1 MAKGPT
7 YKLPPRRR
15 REGKTNYHSRKK
27 LLMSRKNRLI
37 IRASNKNII
46 VQFIQSKL
54 GGDFVLT
61 SAFSKELVKGYG
73 WQLNTGNLP
82 AAYLTGYIAGIRA
95 KKKKINDS
103 ILDLGLM
110 SHFHRQLAA
119 FKGILDA
126 GIEIPHKEFFFPQG
140 FEERIN
146 GTHIQNYAKLLAVDD
161 EQYKLK
167 FSSYLKMIDPLKIT
181 SIIDKTLKE
190 IKRTV

>member
-27 LLMSRKNRLI
+27 LVMSKKNRLI

-46 VQFIQSKL
+46 VQFIKSKF
-54 GGDFVLT
+54 GGDLVLT
-61 SAFSKELVKGYG
+61 SAFSKELVKSYG

-95 KKKKINDS
+95 KKENINDS
-103 ILDLGLM
+103 ILDFGLM

-119 FKGILDA
+119 FKGVLDA
-126 GIEIPHKEFFFPQG
+126 GIEIPHKESFFPQG

-146 GTHIQNYAKLLAVDD
+146 GNHIQNYAKLLAVDD

-167 FSSYLKMIDPLKIT
+167 FSNYLKMIDPLKIT
-181 SIIDKTLKE
+181 SIFNKTLNE

>member
-46 VQFIQSKL
+46 VQFIKSKF
-54 GGDFVLT
+54 GGDSVLA
-61 SAFSKELVKGYG
+61 SAFSKELVKNYG

-95 KKKKINDS
+95 KKENINDS

-110 SHFHRQLAA
+110 SHFHRLLAA
-119 FKGILDA
+119 FKGVLDA
-126 GIEIPHKEFFFPQG
+126 GIEIPHKELIFPEG

-146 GTHIQNYAKLLAVDD
+146 GNHIQNYAKLLAVDD
-161 EQYKLK
+161 ELYKLK
-167 FSSYLKMIDPLKIT
+167 FSNYLKLINPLKIT
-181 SIIDKTLKE
+181 SIIDKTLNE